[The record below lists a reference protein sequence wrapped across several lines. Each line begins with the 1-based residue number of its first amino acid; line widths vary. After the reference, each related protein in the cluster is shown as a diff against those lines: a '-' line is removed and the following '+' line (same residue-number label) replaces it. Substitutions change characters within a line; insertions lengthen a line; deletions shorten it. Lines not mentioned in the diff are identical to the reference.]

1 MSQMNYFGKEYLEYD
16 CEMNKPYF
24 QHERSYNSS
33 WVYVLLKKG
42 TPIYVGKTIYPRS
55 RIMSHR
61 LNKSFDNVYLFR
73 FNNKDKYYSDAD
85 KKASRLERNLI
96 RNFDP
101 EMNVQYRKTK
111 TRHLS

>member
-1 MSQMNYFGKEYLEYD
+1 MNYFGKEYLEYD

-24 QHERSYNSS
+24 QHERSYDSS

-42 TPIYVGKTIYPRS
+42 NPIYIGKTIYPRS

-73 FNNKDKYYSDAD
+73 FDNENNFIRSN

-96 RNFDP
+96 RNFNP